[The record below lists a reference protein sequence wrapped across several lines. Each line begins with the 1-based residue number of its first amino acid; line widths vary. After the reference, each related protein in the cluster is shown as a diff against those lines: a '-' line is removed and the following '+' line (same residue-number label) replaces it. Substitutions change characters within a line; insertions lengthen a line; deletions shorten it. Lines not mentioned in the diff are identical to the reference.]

1 MSIGFNKIGG
11 INNIQ
16 KTNKIVPKREA
27 QEVSNVKGKKDDL
40 KISKEAMDY
49 QIVSKSVRIV
59 SELPEVRED
68 VVSGIKE
75 RVDTGS
81 YNVEGRELA
90 DKLLS
95 RSFDKKI

>member
-16 KTNKIVPKREA
+16 RTNKIVPKRET

-49 QIVSKSVRIV
+49 QIVSKSVKLV

-68 VVSGIKE
+68 IVAGIKA